1 MPDQDKPGV
10 DNEKTANKPRRSWWS
25 SWWPRPDKNA
35 KEQWA
40 EAREDNE
47 DLVGDR
53 AKQRVGKQ

>member
-10 DNEKTANKPRRSWWS
+10 YNEKTANKPRRSWWS
-25 SWWPRPDKNA
+25 RPDKNA
-35 KEQWA
+35 KEQWV

-47 DLVGDR
+47 DLLGDR